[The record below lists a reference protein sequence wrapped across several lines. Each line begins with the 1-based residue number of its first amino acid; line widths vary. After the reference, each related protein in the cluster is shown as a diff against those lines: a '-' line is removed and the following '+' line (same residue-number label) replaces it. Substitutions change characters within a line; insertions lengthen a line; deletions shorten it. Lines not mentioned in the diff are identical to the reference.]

1 MKTAD
6 LFGTALTNTLRSKM
20 RTVLTVIA
28 IVIGAFALTL
38 TSGLGS
44 GVNKY
49 VSTIV
54 EGYGDDSQMYV
65 MAAADPTAQMP
76 TGMISRAVAGV
87 VDPHGALVVNLP
99 GSPGGVRDGMPV
111 IVSIAAHVIEQVA
124 GGDH

>member
-1 MKTAD
+1 MKSLD
-6 LFGTALTNTLRSKM
+6 VVGTALTNTLRSKM
-20 RTVLTVIA
+20 RTVLTVVA

-76 TGMISRAVAGV
+76 VGDGPAEFDAEKDLSLIHISEPTR
-87 VDPHGALVVNLP
+87 PY
-99 GSPGGVRDGMPV
+99 
-111 IVSIAAHVIEQVA
+111 
-124 GGDH
+124 